1 MAAYP
6 HSEMPRGDMPGGD
19 IPGADAMRGDAPRGR
34 SLVGLFSDLFRETS
48 TLFQEEAQLARA
60 EISEKV
66 SQIGSGAAAIGAG
79 GAILFAGLIV
89 LLFAAVN
96 ALAMFLPP
104 EHAAWLAPLIIG
116 LVVMIIGYIALS
128 KGRRDFKAESLKPSR
143 TMESLRR
150 DTELVRGRLNTS
162 RSTS

>member
-1 MAAYP
+1 MASYP
-6 HSEMPRGDMPGGD
+6 NTQGQS
-19 IPGADAMRGDAPRGR
+19 R

-48 TLFQEEAQLARA
+48 TLVHEEAQLAKA

-66 SQIGSGAAAIGAG
+66 SQLGTGVAAIAAG
-79 GAILFAGLIV
+79 GAILFAGFIV

-116 LVVMIIGYIALS
+116 LIVMIAGYISLS
-128 KGRRDFKAESLKPSR
+128 KGRKEFKAESLKPSR

-150 DTELVRGRLNTS
+150 DTQLVKDHLK
-162 RSTS
+162 

>member
-6 HSEMPRGDMPGGD
+6 NPQ
-19 IPGADAMRGDAPRGR
+19 AQGR
-34 SLVGLFSDLFRETS
+34 SLAGLFSDLFRETS
-48 TLFQEEAQLARA
+48 TLVHEEAQLAKA
-60 EISEKV
+60 EIAEKV
-66 SQIGSGAAAIGAG
+66 SQLGTGAAAIAAG
-79 GAILFAGLIV
+79 GAILFAGFIV

-96 ALAMFLPP
+96 ALALFLPP

-116 LVVMIIGYIALS
+116 LIVMIAGYIALS
-128 KGRRDFKAESLKPSR
+128 KGRRELKAESLKPSR

-150 DTELVRGRLNTS
+150 DTELVKGHLSTS

>member
-6 HSEMPRGDMPGGD
+6 NTQGQS
-19 IPGADAMRGDAPRGR
+19 R

-48 TLFQEEAQLARA
+48 TLVHEEAQLAKA

-66 SQIGSGAAAIGAG
+66 SQLGTGVAAIAAG
-79 GAILFAGLIV
+79 GAILFAGFIV

-116 LVVMIIGYIALS
+116 LIVMIAGYISLS
-128 KGRRDFKAESLKPSR
+128 KGRKEFKAETLKPSR

-150 DTELVRGRLNTS
+150 DTQLVKEHLK
-162 RSTS
+162 

>member
-6 HSEMPRGDMPGGD
+6 HTPEQERN
-19 IPGADAMRGDAPRGR
+19 R
-34 SLVGLFSDLFRETS
+34 SLIGLFSDLFRETS
-48 TLFQEEAQLARA
+48 TLVHEEVQLARV

-66 SQIGSGAAAIGAG
+66 SQLGSGVAAIGAG
-79 GAILFAGLIV
+79 GAILFAGFIV

-116 LVVMIIGYIALS
+116 LIVMIIGYIALS
-128 KGRRDFKAESLKPSR
+128 KGRKEFKAENLKPSR
-143 TMESLRR
+143 TMDSLRR
-150 DTELVRGRLNTS
+150 DTQVVKGHLHTP
-162 RSTS
+162 RSAS

>member
-1 MAAYP
+1 MASYP
-6 HSEMPRGDMPGGD
+6 NTQGQ
-19 IPGADAMRGDAPRGR
+19 GR

-48 TLFQEEAQLARA
+48 TLVHEEAQLAKA

-66 SQIGSGAAAIGAG
+66 SQLGTGVAAIAAG
-79 GAILFAGLIV
+79 GAILFAGFIV

-116 LVVMIIGYIALS
+116 LIVMIAGYISLS
-128 KGRRDFKAESLKPSR
+128 KGRKEFKAESLKPSR

-150 DTELVRGRLNTS
+150 DTQLVKDHLK
-162 RSTS
+162 

>member
-6 HSEMPRGDMPGGD
+6 HMESPRGEGIREDT
-19 IPGADAMRGDAPRGR
+19 PRGR
-34 SLVGLFSDLFRETS
+34 SLVGLFSDLLRESS
-48 TLFQEEAQLARA
+48 TLVQEEAALAKA

-66 SQIGSGAAAIGAG
+66 SQLGSGAAAIGAG
-79 GAILFAGLIV
+79 GAILFAGFIV

-116 LVVMIIGYIALS
+116 LIVMIVGYIALA
-128 KGRRDFKAESLKPSR
+128 KGRKEFKAESLKPSR
-143 TMESLRR
+143 TMDSLRR
-150 DTELVRGRLNTS
+150 DTELVKGHLSTS
-162 RSTS
+162 RST

>member
-1 MAAYP
+1 MASYP
-6 HSEMPRGDMPGGD
+6 NTQGQ
-19 IPGADAMRGDAPRGR
+19 GR

-48 TLFQEEAQLARA
+48 TLVHEEAQLAKA

-66 SQIGSGAAAIGAG
+66 SQLGTGVAAIAAG
-79 GAILFAGLIV
+79 GAILFAGFIV

-116 LVVMIIGYIALS
+116 LIVMIAGYLSLS
-128 KGRRDFKAESLKPSR
+128 KGRKEFKAESLKPSR

-150 DTELVRGRLNTS
+150 DTQLVKEHLK
-162 RSTS
+162 

>member
-1 MAAYP
+1 MASYP
-6 HSEMPRGDMPGGD
+6 NTQGQ
-19 IPGADAMRGDAPRGR
+19 GR

-48 TLFQEEAQLARA
+48 TLVHEEAQLAKA

-66 SQIGSGAAAIGAG
+66 SQLGTGVAAIAAG
-79 GAILFAGLIV
+79 GAILFAGFIV

-116 LVVMIIGYIALS
+116 LIVMIAGYISLS
-128 KGRRDFKAESLKPSR
+128 KGRKELKAEGLKPSR

-150 DTELVRGRLNTS
+150 DTQLVKEHLK
-162 RSTS
+162 

>member
-6 HSEMPRGDMPGGD
+6 DTQGQS
-19 IPGADAMRGDAPRGR
+19 R

-48 TLFQEEAQLARA
+48 TLVHEEAQLAKA

-66 SQIGSGAAAIGAG
+66 SQIGSGVAAIAAG
-79 GAILFAGLIV
+79 GAILFAGFIV

-104 EHAAWLAPLIIG
+104 DHAAWLAPLIIG
-116 LVVMIIGYIALS
+116 LVVMIAGYVALS
-128 KGRRDFKAESLKPSR
+128 KGRREFRAESLKPSR

-150 DTELVRGRLNTS
+150 DTQLVKEHLK
-162 RSTS
+162 

>member
-1 MAAYP
+1 MASYP
-6 HSEMPRGDMPGGD
+6 NTQAQS
-19 IPGADAMRGDAPRGR
+19 R

-48 TLFQEEAQLARA
+48 TLVHEEAQLAKA

-66 SQIGSGAAAIGAG
+66 SQLGTGVAAIAAG
-79 GAILFAGLIV
+79 GAILFAGFIV

-116 LVVMIIGYIALS
+116 LIVMIAGYISLS
-128 KGRRDFKAESLKPSR
+128 KGRKEFKAESLKPSR

-150 DTELVRGRLNTS
+150 DTQLVKEHLK
-162 RSTS
+162 

>member
-6 HSEMPRGDMPGGD
+6 HTEPQRS
-19 IPGADAMRGDAPRGR
+19 GR

-48 TLFQEEAQLARA
+48 TLVHEEAQLAKA

-66 SQIGSGAAAIGAG
+66 SQLGTGVAAIAAG
-79 GAILFAGLIV
+79 GAILFAGFIV

-96 ALAMFLPP
+96 ALAMLLPP
-104 EHAAWLAPLIIG
+104 DHAAWLAPLIIG
-116 LVVMIIGYIALS
+116 LVVMIVGYIALA
-128 KGRRDFKAESLKPSR
+128 KGRREFTAESLKPSR

-150 DTELVRGRLNTS
+150 DTQLVKEHLR
-162 RSTS
+162 

>member
-6 HSEMPRGDMPGGD
+6 NTTQSQ
-19 IPGADAMRGDAPRGR
+19 GR

-48 TLFQEEAQLARA
+48 TLVHEEAQLAKA

-66 SQIGSGAAAIGAG
+66 SQLGSGAAEIAAG
-79 GAILFAGLIV
+79 GAILFAGFVV

-104 EHAAWLAPLIIG
+104 DHAAWLAPLIIG
-116 LVVMIIGYIALS
+116 LAVMIIGYIALAA
-128 KGRRDFKAESLKPSR
+128 GRKHFKAETLKPSR
-143 TMESLRR
+143 TMASLKK
-150 DTELVRGRLNTS
+150 DTEVVRGHLNTS
-162 RSTS
+162 KERYT

>member
-6 HSEMPRGDMPGGD
+6 HMESPRGEGIREDT
-19 IPGADAMRGDAPRGR
+19 PRGR
-34 SLVGLFSDLFRETS
+34 SLVGLFSDLLRETS
-48 TLFQEEAQLARA
+48 TLAQEEAALAKA

-66 SQIGSGAAAIGAG
+66 SQLGSGAAAIGAG
-79 GAILFAGLIV
+79 GAILFAGFIV

-116 LVVMIIGYIALS
+116 LIVMIVGYIALS
-128 KGRRDFKAESLKPSR
+128 KGRKEFKAESLKPSR
-143 TMESLRR
+143 TMDSLRR
-150 DTELVRGRLNTS
+150 DTELVKGHLNTS
-162 RSTS
+162 RST